1 MERGK
6 EIWGGRQ
13 KEGLQEGTWGRRW
26 IIPNDSVPSEVV
38 TRSLSL
44 LEPQSEANRTQCKY

>member
-6 EIWGGRQ
+6 EIWGEDRKKAYR
-13 KEGLQEGTWGRRW
+13 KEHGEEDGSFLMT
-26 IIPNDSVPSEVV
+26 VPSEVV